1 MRVRMPWVI
10 YVFALCAFALG
21 FTEFVTIGLV
31 STIAVDLQTSVSAVG
46 TAVTAYAL
54 GAVIGAPG
62 LTALA
67 TRWPRKRLLLLAMA
81 LFTFGNAVVALADA
95 LTPLLIA
102 RFGSGLGHGVF
113 LAVASSVAIQLAG
126 RERAGAAVAVV
137 FGGLT
142 LALALGVPL
151 GTYLGMLL
159 RWQTI
164 FIAVAVSG
172 GIGLAGLL
180 LLMPNDRAEASA
192 PADPLTGLKAL
203 FNPCLLAG
211 AGITV
216 LAYAG
221 AFALYTYIVPLLL
234 QVTGASARSVSLL
247 MLGYGVMAA
256 IGNVYGGRLTDRRG
270 ADAAVMTVLVG
281 LAMVLLAIALA
292 ASSLPLM
299 ALLTGLLGA
308 LSYAAVP
315 ALQARVIGLSHRH
328 APQAPAVAAG
338 LNIAA
343 FNGGIALGSVVGG
356 ASLELAG
363 LTSAAWVG
371 AALVGVGIVWMCW
384 QRQRSAFVDTAVDW
398 PAPPSDGADRSSR
411 PG

>member
-1 MRVRMPWVI
+1 MNERMPFVI

-31 STIAVDLQTSVSAVG
+31 SIISADLSASVSQVG

-67 TRWPRKRLLLLAMA
+67 TRWPRKRLLLVAMG
-81 LFTFGNAVVALADA
+81 LFTLGNAVVSLSDA
-95 LTPLLIA
+95 LTPMLVA
-102 RFGSGLGHGVF
+102 RVASGLGHGVF
-113 LAVASSVAIQLAG
+113 LAVASSVATQLAG
-126 RERAGAAVAVV
+126 RHRAGAAVAVV

-151 GTYLGMLL
+151 GTYLGSVLS
-159 RWQTI
+159 WQVI
-164 FIAVAVSG
+164 FMAVAASG
-172 GIGLAGLL
+172 AIGFLGLL
-180 LLMPNDRAEASA
+180 ALMPKDDNDASA
-192 PADPLTGLKAL
+192 QANAVDGLKAM
-203 FNPCLLAG
+203 FNPRLLAG

-221 AFALYTYIVPLLL
+221 SFALYTYISPILL
-234 QVTGASARSVSLL
+234 QVTYVTERTSSLL

-256 IGNVYGGRLTDRRG
+256 IGNVWGGRLTDRKG

-281 LAMVLLAIALA
+281 LVAALLAIWLS

-299 ALLTGLLGA
+299 VLLTGLLGA
-308 LSYAAVP
+308 LTYAAVP
-315 ALQARVIGLSHRH
+315 ALQARVIGLSHAQ

-338 LNIAA
+338 LNIAG
-343 FNGGIALGSVVGG
+343 FNGGIALGSLLGG
-356 ASLELAG
+356 ASLEAMG
-363 LTSAAWVG
+363 LTSTAWVG
-371 AALVGVGIVWMCW
+371 AVAVGLGIVWMLW
-384 QRQRSAFVDTAVDW
+384 QMQRPAFSAA
-398 PAPPSDGADRSSR
+398 
-411 PG
+411 

>member
-1 MRVRMPWVI
+1 MPFVI

-31 STIAVDLQTSVSAVG
+31 STISADLHASVSQVG

-67 TRWPRKRLLLLAMA
+67 TRWPRKRLLLVAMG
-81 LFTFGNAVVALADA
+81 LFTLGNAVVSQADA
-95 LTPLLIA
+95 LTPMLIA
-102 RFGSGLGHGVF
+102 RFASGLGHGVF
-113 LAVASSVAIQLAG
+113 LAVASSVATQLAG
-126 RERAGAAVAVV
+126 RHRAGAAVAVV

-151 GTYLGMLL
+151 GTYLGSVLS
-159 RWQTI
+159 WQVI
-164 FIAVAVSG
+164 FMAVAASG
-172 GIGLAGLL
+172 LIGFLGLL
-180 LLMPNDRAEASA
+180 ALMPTDRNDASA
-192 PADPLTGLKAL
+192 QANAMDGLIAM
-203 FNPCLLAG
+203 FNPRLLAG

-221 AFALYTYIVPLLL
+221 SFALYTYISPILR
-234 QVTGASARSVSLL
+234 QVTNVSERTASLL

-256 IGNVYGGRLTDRRG
+256 IGNIWGGRLTDRKG
-270 ADAAVMTVLVG
+270 ADFAVMTVLVG
-281 LAMVLLAIALA
+281 LAVVLLAIWAS

-299 ALLTGLLGA
+299 VLLTGLLGA
-308 LSYAAVP
+308 LTYAAVP
-315 ALQARVIGLSHRH
+315 ALQARVIGLSHIH

-338 LNIAA
+338 LNIAG
-343 FNGGIALGSVVGG
+343 FNGGIALGALLGG
-356 ASLELAG
+356 ASLEAMG
-363 LTSAAWVG
+363 LTSTAWVG
-371 AALVGVGIVWMCW
+371 AVAVGLGIVWMLW
-384 QRQRSAFVDTAVDW
+384 QMRENRTQRTEV
-398 PAPPSDGADRSSR
+398 